1 MIINHYSITTTHN
14 DGELFNTTYFI
25 QADSYPF
32 ALCGVTD
39 ISSKE
44 AFEIIFR
51 NRLPVDVVFSPSA
64 LLNTTVTFLPPT
76 PYLPAI
82 FTCTNIVHY

>member
-1 MIINHYSITTTHN
+1 MIINHYSITTTEY
-14 DGELFNTTYFI
+14 DGALFNVTYFI
-25 QADSYPF
+25 QADSQPF

-44 AFEIIFR
+44 AFENIFR
-51 NRLPVDVVFSPSA
+51 NRLPTDVVFNTST
-64 LLNTTVTFLPPT
+64 LFNTTVALLPPS
-76 PYLPAI
+76 PHLPAI